1 MSAATIVR
9 ALRRHAGLSLRSLA
23 ARAETSHSTL
33 SAYEAGRVVPNFD
46 TLERVAEAAGLNLEV
61 TLTLRVASDRERAA
75 EIVDVLEV
83 ADQFPV
89 RRERDLDFPVFGRA

>member
-1 MSAATIVR
+1 MTAASIVR
-9 ALRRHAGLSLRSLA
+9 ALRRDAGLSLRSLA

-46 TLERVAEAAGLNLEV
+46 TLERIAEAAGLNVDV
-61 TLTLRVASDRERAA
+61 TLTRRVANDRDRAA

-89 RRERDLDFPVFGRA
+89 RRRRDLDLPVFGRA

>member
-1 MSAATIVR
+1 MTAASIVR
-9 ALRRHAGLSLRSLA
+9 ALRRDAGLSLRSLA

-46 TLERVAEAAGLNLEV
+46 TLERIAEAAGRNVDV
-61 TLTLRVASDRERAA
+61 TLTRRVANDRDRAA

-89 RRERDLDFPVFGRA
+89 RRRRDLDLPVFGRA